1 VQSPAYAEG
10 VLPGG
15 TPLAAG
21 IRKSQPQGCRHEWIG
36 HPPID
41 LGVDFGG
48 LGDERFGRSLGGDA
62 NAYLDQ
68 RGYGPARD
76 HGEYDLY
83 RDWLANG
90 RTLNRLIRSMQQLS
104 MRALAASTGRKA
116 L

>member
-68 RGYGPARD
+68 R
-76 HGEYDLY
+76 EYDLY

-116 L
+116 P